1 MGIRT
6 MPYAAGVLGVLLA
19 VGLLAQ
25 PSYAA
30 TGAASLQRQVQPAA
44 GNCEGQV
51 PHQESRN
58 GVTLQF
64 WTLDDGSRICVGTI
78 KVTGSP
84 ASSVSAYVENSNG
97 IFCLQIASGTSL
109 TDTCQDV
116 FVAPLSVVG
125 TRRDGATIHSFAIN
139 LPQP

>member
-1 MGIRT
+1 
-6 MPYAAGVLGVLLA
+6 MPFAGGVLGALLA

-44 GNCEGQV
+44 GNCEGQT
-51 PHQESRN
+51 PHEASGN

-64 WTLDDGSRICVGTI
+64 WTIDDGSRICVGTI

-84 ASSVSAYVENSNG
+84 ASSVSAYVENANG

-109 TDTCQDV
+109 TDTCKDV

-125 TRRDGATIHSFAIN
+125 TRLHDGTIYYFAVN